1 MIEIRNV
8 YPPAITQLDRAP
20 KPASRAEARD
30 VPSSKV
36 RAKVA
41 TPDRDR
47 RNNPD
52 RRQRRGKERLDQRTG
67 ADRRRN
73 ALDIKV

>member
-1 MIEIRNV
+1 MIDIRNV

-20 KPASRAEARD
+20 KPASRTEPRD

-36 RAKVA
+36 RAKVQQQ
-41 TPDRDR
+41 DR

-52 RRQRRGKERLDQRTG
+52 RRERRGKERLDQRTG

>member
-20 KPASRAEARD
+20 KPASRSEARD
-30 VPSSKV
+30 VPTSKV
-36 RAKVA
+36 RAK
-41 TPDRDR
+41 TTTEDR

-73 ALDIKV
+73 TLDIKV

>member
-20 KPASRAEARD
+20 KPSSRSEARD

-41 TPDRDR
+41 TPEDR

-73 ALDIKV
+73 TLDIKV

>member
-8 YPPAITQLDRAP
+8 SPPATQLDRAP
-20 KPASRAEARD
+20 KPASRTEPRD
-30 VPSSKV
+30 VPASKV
-36 RAKVA
+36 RAKVTA
-41 TPDRDR
+41 QDR

-52 RRQRRGKERLDQRTG
+52 RRERRGKERLDQRTG